1 MNEIVPNHRLL
12 MFVYCG
18 TKFMCSILIAF
29 ITWIFNERCESTYIF
44 VHLVLSIKRNK
55 TFMCLSIS
63 NLVMLFLCARLYLSN
78 TFKKLYHWVLNTV
91 VKFRYSKKATTIA
104 KLKIRV
110 WVEFPFG
117 IPLFWVPSLRNIF
130 NHLLDCY
137 THYVL

>member
-1 MNEIVPNHRLL
+1 MNEIVSNHCLL

-63 NLVMLFLCARLYLSN
+63 NLVLLFLCARLYLPSPFIQCHTHSLTQN
-78 TFKKLYHWVLNTV
+78 TSMGRVPLGYTLILGTQSPQYIQPFTRLLNT
-91 VKFRYSKKATTIA
+91 YIH
-104 KLKIRV
+104 
-110 WVEFPFG
+110 G
-117 IPLFWVPSLRNIF
+117 LR
-130 NHLLDCY
+130 
-137 THYVL
+137 THGG

>member
-1 MNEIVPNHRLL
+1 MNEIVPNHCLL

-63 NLVMLFLCARLYLSN
+63 NLVLLFLCARLYLPNPFIYGHTHSQTKN
-78 TFKKLYHWVLNTV
+78 TSMDRVPLWYNTLILCTQSPQYIQPFTQMLNT
-91 VKFRYSKKATTIA
+91 Y
-104 KLKIRV
+104 
-110 WVEFPFG
+110 
-117 IPLFWVPSLRNIF
+117 
-130 NHLLDCY
+130 LDSWKMDPRR
-137 THYVL
+137 LNS